1 MKTKAVRL
9 YGKNDLRLEEFD
21 LPEITDDEILA
32 EVMTDSVCMSTYKA
46 QFLGT
51 EHARVPKDVAE
62 NPVIVGHEM
71 CGRIV
76 RVGKNLEGAFVPG
89 KKFVIQPALP
99 DAALHTIGYSYRF
112 CGGDATYVVIPK
124 LYIDQGC
131 VLPYDREDYFS
142 GSLAEPMSCII
153 GGYKVNYHND
163 FATHAHKMGIV
174 EGGNCAIMAG
184 VGPMGLGAI
193 DYALHGPRKPGL
205 LVVTDINKA
214 RLARAESIF
223 SPEYALKEGV
233 RLVYLDTSEGDT
245 VGRMMSLS
253 GGAGYDDVFVYAPV
267 KALIEQADEVLA
279 KDGCLN
285 FFAGPT
291 DNKLTAN
298 FNFYDVHYKY
308 THVAGNTGVLVEIN
322 CESDFV
328 SKGEKF
334 HGIVDTVAKVIA
346 EHKPADV
353 EALNA
358 CPAEG
363 GTVKDFITSQTA
375 VIGEK
380 ISIRRFEIYQTEGK
394 IETYIHMGGKVGVM
408 VDAVDCA
415 AGCEET
421 LHDVALQIAASR
433 PSYITKEEVPASV
446 IEKEKEIMLVQMQND
461 EKNAKKPKEILE
473 KIVMGKLGKFY
484 SENCLMLQAFVKD
497 DSKTVAEVVGKQ
509 FKVNKFVRYEMGEGL
524 EKKSEDLS
532 EEVAKQVAA
541 MKKN

>member
-1 MKTKAVRL
+1 MAFTAKDVMTLREKSGAGMLDCKKALQDADGDMEKAAELLRERGIAKAV
-9 YGKNDLRLEEFD
+9 KKE
-21 LPEITDDEILA
+21 
-32 EVMTDSVCMSTYKA
+32 
-46 QFLGT
+46 
-51 EHARVPKDVAE
+51 
-62 NPVIVGHEM
+62 
-71 CGRIV
+71 GRIAADGV
-76 RVGKNLEGAFVPG
+76 VGA
-89 KKFVIQPALP
+89 
-99 DAALHTIGYSYRF
+99 
-112 CGGDATYVVIPK
+112 YV
-124 LYIDQGC
+124 
-131 VLPYDREDYFS
+131 S
-142 GSLAEPMSCII
+142 
-153 GGYKVNYHND
+153 
-163 FATHAHKMGIV
+163 
-174 EGGNCAIMAG
+174 
-184 VGPMGLGAI
+184 
-193 DYALHGPRKPGL
+193 
-205 LVVTDINKA
+205 
-214 RLARAESIF
+214 
-223 SPEYALKEGV
+223 
-233 RLVYLDTSEGDT
+233 
-245 VGRMMSLS
+245 
-253 GGAGYDDVFVYAPV
+253 
-267 KALIEQADEVLA
+267 
-279 KDGCLN
+279 
-285 FFAGPT
+285 
-291 DNKLTAN
+291 
-298 FNFYDVHYKY
+298 
-308 THVAGNTGVLVEIN
+308 GNTGVLVEIN

-328 SKGEKF
+328 SKGDKF
-334 HGIVDTVAKVIA
+334 HGIVDTVAKIIA
-346 EHKPADV
+346 ENKPADV

-363 GTVKDFITSQTA
+363 GTVKDFITAQTA